1 VQKIRR
7 LHSFQGA
14 LHNMTRQ
21 PTFDPAR
28 PLELLKACSIYASTP
43 LVETTIQDRAILIKD
58 ESARM
63 GLGAFK
69 ALGGIYA
76 VGQMIKEVIGE
87 PIASADLLTDH
98 IQNKAKSLTFICA
111 SAGNHGMAVAT
122 GAALFGAKARVHLA
136 NPVPEEFAQRLRA
149 KGAEVVRSGDT
160 YEASI
165 VAAMADADEN
175 DGIHL
180 ADGSWPGYTHAP
192 HLVMEGYTVMA
203 EEMRAVFE
211 ASGDWPTQ
219 VYLQAGVGGLAAAIA
234 YMIRLNWR
242 EQPEII
248 IVEPDAAPCIAESVD
263 AGKLVTVSGPVSD
276 MGRLDCKDA
285 SMLAFEVLRYAADRF
300 VTISEEQAKSA
311 VEAAKSAGF
320 ATTPSGAAGLAV
332 ALAET
337 SERPLVILSETA
349 LDET

>member
-1 VQKIRR
+1 
-7 LHSFQGA
+7 
-14 LHNMTRQ
+14 MTNQ
-21 PTFDPAR
+21 PTFDPNR

-43 LVETTIQDRAILIKD
+43 LVEAQIQGRPVWIKD
-58 ESARM
+58 ETARM

-76 VGQMIKEVIGE
+76 VGQMIKETIGA
-87 PIASADLLTDH
+87 PITSADLLSD
-98 IQNKAKSLTFICA
+98 QVQEKAKSLTFICA

-122 GAALFGAKARVHLA
+122 GAALFGARARVHLA
-136 NPVPEEFAQRLRA
+136 RPVPEEFAQRLRA
-149 KGAEVVRSGDT
+149 KGTEVVRSGDT

-165 VAAMADADEN
+165 VAAIADAEQSG
-175 DGIHL
+175 GIHL

-203 EEMRAVFE
+203 EELRAEFE
-211 ASGDWPTQ
+211 ARGAWPRQ

-248 IVEPDAAPCIAESVD
+248 IVEPKAAPCIAESVA

-285 SMLAFEVLRYAADRF
+285 SMLAFEVLRTAADRF
-300 VTISEEQAKSA
+300 VTISEAQAKSA
-311 VEAAKSAGF
+311 VAVAETAGF
-320 ATTPSGAAGLAV
+320 STTPSGAAGLAV
-332 ALAET
+332 ALAEA
-337 SERPLVILSETA
+337 SEQPLVILSETA
-349 LDET
+349 LDEA

>member
-1 VQKIRR
+1 
-7 LHSFQGA
+7 
-14 LHNMTRQ
+14 MTNK
-21 PTFDPAR
+21 PTFDPTR
-28 PLELLKACSIYASTP
+28 PLELLKACSVYASTP
-43 LVETTIQDRAILIKD
+43 LVDAVIKNRHVLIKD

-76 VGQMIKEVIGE
+76 VGQMIKETIGT
-87 PIASADLLTDH
+87 PITSAELLADKM
-98 IQNKAKSLTFICA
+98 QDKAKSLTFICA
-111 SAGNHGMAVAT
+111 SAGNHGLAVAT
-122 GAALFGAKARVHLA
+122 GAALFGACARVHLA
-136 NPVPEEFAQRLRA
+136 TPVPEEFAQRLRA
-149 KGAEVVRSGDT
+149 KGAQVVRSGDT

-165 VAAMADADEN
+165 IAAMADAAQN

-203 EEMRAVFE
+203 EEMRAAFE
-211 ASGDWPTQ
+211 TRGQWPTR
-219 VYLQAGVGGLAAAIA
+219 VYLQAGVGGLAAAIS

-248 IVEPDAAPCIAESVD
+248 IVEPTAAPCLAESVA

-285 SMLAFEVLRYAADRF
+285 SLLAFEILRDAADRF
-300 VTISEEQAKSA
+300 VTISELQAKSA
-311 VEAAKSAGF
+311 VAAAETAGF
-320 ATTPSGAAGLAV
+320 STTPSGAAGLAV

-349 LDET
+349 MGGT

>member
-1 VQKIRR
+1 
-7 LHSFQGA
+7 
-14 LHNMTRQ
+14 MTNK

-28 PLELLKACSIYASTP
+28 PLELLKSCSIYAATP
-43 LVETTIQDRAILIKD
+43 MVTANVQGRSILIKD
-58 ESARM
+58 ETDRM

-76 VGQMIKEVIGE
+76 VGQMIKENISA
-87 PIASADLLTDH
+87 PIASADLLSD
-98 IQNKAKSLTFICA
+98 QVQAEAKSLTFICA

-122 GAALFGAKARVHLA
+122 GAALFGANARVHLA
-136 NPVPEEFAQRLRA
+136 TPVPEEFAQRLRA

-165 VAAMADADEN
+165 VAAMADAEQN

-203 EEMRAVFE
+203 EEMRAAFE
-211 ASGDWPTQ
+211 ANGAWPKQ

-234 YMIRLNWR
+234 YMIRLNWA

-248 IVEPDAAPCIAESVD
+248 VVEPEAAPCIAESVA

-285 SMLAFEVLRYAADRF
+285 SMLAFEVLRDAADRY

-311 VEAAKSAGF
+311 VAAAQTAGF
-320 ATTPSGAAGLAV
+320 STTPSGAAGLAV
-332 ALAET
+332 ALAES

-349 LDET
+349 VSET

>member
-1 VQKIRR
+1 
-7 LHSFQGA
+7 
-14 LHNMTRQ
+14 MTDR
-21 PTFDPAR
+21 PTFDPSR

-43 LVETTIQDRAILIKD
+43 LVETKVQGRRFIVKD

-76 VGQMIKEVIGE
+76 VGQLIKEAVGA
-87 PIASADLLTDH
+87 PMTSADLLSERVQD
-98 IQNKAKSLTFICA
+98 KAKSLTFICA

-122 GAALFGAKARVHLA
+122 GAALFGARARVHLA
-136 NPVPEEFAQRLRA
+136 TPVPEEFAQRLRA
-149 KGAEVVRSGDT
+149 KGTEVVRSGDT

-165 VAAMADADEN
+165 VAAMADADQN

-203 EEMRAVFE
+203 EELRAVFE
-211 ASGDWPTQ
+211 ANGAWPQ
-219 VYLQAGVGGLAAAIA
+219 KVYLQAGVGGLAAAIA
-234 YMIRLNWR
+234 YMIRFNWR

-248 IVEPDAAPCIAESVD
+248 IVEPEAAPCIAESVA
-263 AGKLVTVSGPVSD
+263 AGKLVTVTGPVSD

-285 SMLAFEVLRYAADRF
+285 SMLAFDILQDAADRF
-300 VTISEEQAKSA
+300 VTISEAQAKSA
-311 VEAAKSAGF
+311 VVAAEIAGF
-320 ATTPSGAAGLAV
+320 STTPSGAAGLAV

-337 SERPLVILSETA
+337 TERPLVILSETA